1 MFHTRQWQTWLP
13 ESANE
18 FGLNASQDDFI
29 TKEEKYHLVNSMR
42 IYSIELKLIVT
53 GPPSQSDDEMSESKL
68 LALTFMSDQASECRE
83 NGPLLC
89 FCLQLELV
97 PAYEAHAVGT
107 PDRQLDM
114 DTVVRELQQHFPE
127 KQAVDKSETS
137 WSQTMLLSAREL
149 EVLKLI
155 AEGCSNQEIANR
167 LYIGVSTVKKHINH
181 IYDKL
186 DVKNRTQ
193 AVALARER
201 HLLTR

>member
-1 MFHTRQWQTWLP
+1 MFHTRQWKTWLL

-18 FGLNASQDDFI
+18 FGLNAPPDDFM
-29 TKEEKYHLVNSMR
+29 TEEETYHLVNSMR
-42 IYSIELKLIVT
+42 IYSIELKLIAT
-53 GPPSQSDDEMSESKL
+53 GLPAQSDDEMSESKL
-68 LALTFMSDQASECRE
+68 LALAFISGQASECRE

-89 FCLQLELV
+89 LCLQLELV
-97 PAYEAHAVGT
+97 PVYEAHAVGT

-114 DTVVRELQQHFPE
+114 DTVVRELLHHFPE

-186 DVKNRTQ
+186 DVKNRMQ
-193 AVALARER
+193 AVALGRQK
-201 HLLTR
+201 HV